1 MNLQAKSAA
10 SPCGAYGYS
19 YQYRSNGVLE
29 VGCLPGTAAAW
40 VEDGCAIVAA
50 GPDSEV
56 VAPEIQAGMQALEE
70 VPA

>member
-1 MNLQAKSAA
+1 MNLRAKSAA
-10 SPCGAYGYS
+10 SPCCIYGYS
-19 YQYRSNGVLE
+19 YQYSSNGVFE
-29 VGCLPGTAAAW
+29 VGCRQVATATW
-40 VEDGCAIVAA
+40 VADGCAIVAA